1 MPGNPKPNEDRKETY
16 LTIAEAA
23 EYLRVSSRTV
33 YRWLA
38 TGKLKFFR
46 VSKSTRIALSD
57 LERFIASNTEGG
69 TEE

>member
-1 MPGNPKPNEDRKETY
+1 MPGNPNPNEDRKETY

-33 YRWLA
+33 YRWCNS
-38 TGKLKFFR
+38 GKLKFFR

-57 LERFIASNTEGG
+57 LERFIANNTEGG

>member
-38 TGKLKFFR
+38 RGKLKFFR

-57 LERFIASNTEGG
+57 LEKFIANNTEGG
-69 TEE
+69 MEE

>member
-38 TGKLKFFR
+38 RRKLKFFR

-57 LERFIASNTEGG
+57 LERFIANNTEGG